1 MGPGLD
7 GGAGELI
14 IVAVRSP
21 LRQAESMPEPM
32 PESLTITVAPS
43 VARSG
48 TDLILVFDGGC
59 PFCRHFAE
67 LSELRSGIPALQIR
81 DGRSEHRLRREL
93 LQRGFPLA
101 DGAILLEGDRVFHGA
116 AAIERLCTL
125 MKPSAALLQLL
136 APLMGT
142 PRRSAGLYPLLLL
155 GRRIALALR
164 GLPVDPDAPSE
175 ADRFR
180 G

>member
-1 MGPGLD
+1 M
-7 GGAGELI
+7 A
-14 IVAVRSP
+14 
-21 LRQAESMPEPM
+21 
-32 PESLTITVAPS
+32 ESLTIPLDAPEAGGGS
-43 VARSG
+43 
-48 TDLILVFDGGC
+48 DLILVFDGGC

-81 DGRSEHRLRREL
+81 DGRAEHGLRREL

-101 DGAILLEGDRVFHGA
+101 DGAILLEGDQVLHGA

-125 MKPSAALLQLL
+125 MKPSAALLRLL
-136 APLMGT
+136 APLMGS
-142 PRRSAGLYPLLLL
+142 PRRSERLYPLLLL

-164 GLPVDPDAPSE
+164 GLPVDPDASPE
-175 ADRFR
+175 AAPPEATLPR